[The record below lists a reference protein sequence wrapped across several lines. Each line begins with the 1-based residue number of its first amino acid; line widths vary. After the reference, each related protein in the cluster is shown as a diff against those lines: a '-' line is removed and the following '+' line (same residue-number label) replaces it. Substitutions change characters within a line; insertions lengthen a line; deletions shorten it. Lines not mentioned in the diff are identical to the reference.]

1 MIKSYNLNHFT
12 QQCSNDIDLI
22 QLRLWNAAFDAGYA
36 SALNKSIIVI
46 HSDDH
51 QHALKEVDAAASAL
65 PTGIGPEGLV
75 AIPQRNLFIS
85 ANEVDKEK
93 SVTIYSLD

>member
-1 MIKSYNLNHFT
+1 MKNPELVAI
-12 QQCSNDIDLI
+12 
-22 QLRLWNAAFDAGYA
+22 
-36 SALNKSIIVI
+36 
-46 HSDDH
+46 
-51 QHALKEVDAAASAL
+51 L